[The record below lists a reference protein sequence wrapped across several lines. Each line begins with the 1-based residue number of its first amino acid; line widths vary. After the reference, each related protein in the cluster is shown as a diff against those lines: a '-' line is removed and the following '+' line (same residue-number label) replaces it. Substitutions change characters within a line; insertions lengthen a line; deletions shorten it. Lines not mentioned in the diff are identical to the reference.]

1 MNHPANL
8 QSLSSTVGLKV
19 TELSNL
25 LKTAGL
31 PEPSFAE
38 RSYDDFAH
46 ETTSSADNAIRQVR
60 NDLIDAAKDIIRLAM
75 GPIDQILSLAWS
87 VRMLGITRYSK
98 MVITCPHI
106 GSFTTREYNLAFYKL
121 HQIY

>member
-1 MNHPANL
+1 MNHPTTL
-8 QSLSSTVGLKV
+8 QSLSSTIKLKV

-38 RSYDDFAH
+38 KSYADFAH
-46 ETTSSADNAIRQVR
+46 ETTASTDNAIRQVR

-75 GPIDQILSLAWS
+75 GPVDQVLSLAWS
-87 VRMLGITRYSK
+87 VRGQNIVLDRWTKGES
-98 MVITCPHI
+98 
-106 GSFTTREYNLAFYKL
+106 
-121 HQIY
+121 